1 MIHESSF
8 TLLLRPVAPF
18 EQISQTARDLHLLQS
33 SCSAPAFVLSHGA
46 RSKLRAPRLLA
57 LAVWS
62 ACHLLA
68 SFMVVF
74 GTKSAHIKEK
84 EIFGGG
90 TNMSELAMTM
100 IPAPLFGSPGFKFK
114 LTRKSLT
121 LQSNKPF
128 KADVRHRRD
137 PTVVSVRTGNSHCF
151 LSGW

>member
-68 SFMVVF
+68 SFMMVF
-74 GTKSAHIKEK
+74 GTKSTHIKEK

-90 TNMSELAMTM
+90 TNMSELAVTM
-100 IPAPLFGSPGFKFK
+100 IPAPLFGRPGFKFK
-114 LTRKSLT
+114 LTTSLSR
-121 LQSNKPF
+121 QMS
-128 KADVRHRRD
+128 DIGEIRRS
-137 PTVVSVRTGNSHCF
+137 PVSELAIHTGRPGLPSQ
-151 LSGW
+151 